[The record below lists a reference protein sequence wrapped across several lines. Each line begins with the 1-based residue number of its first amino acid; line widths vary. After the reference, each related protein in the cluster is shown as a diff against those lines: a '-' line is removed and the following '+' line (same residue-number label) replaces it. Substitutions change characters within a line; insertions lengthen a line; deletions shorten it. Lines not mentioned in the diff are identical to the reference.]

1 MCMPKARSLAYP
13 RPLSGLH
20 YGAAAPRLVMATCRL
35 SISAPPELSPF
46 YGDSDYYQPGFS
58 HHGHE
63 RARRKSLKTN
73 LAEVI
78 NKRRPAPVMGQS
90 YLGNPGLCR
99 FTLKTTLVRISFPAA

>member
-63 RARRKSLKTN
+63 RARTKSLKTN

-78 NKRRPAPVMGQS
+78 NKRSPRRSWAEVIWETRDYVGSRSKP
-90 YLGNPGLCR
+90 R
-99 FTLKTTLVRISFPAA
+99 